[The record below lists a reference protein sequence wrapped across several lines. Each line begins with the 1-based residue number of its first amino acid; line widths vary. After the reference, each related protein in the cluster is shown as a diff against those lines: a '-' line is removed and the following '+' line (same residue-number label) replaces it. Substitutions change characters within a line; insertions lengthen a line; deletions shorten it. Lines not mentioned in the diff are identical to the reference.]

1 MYITLTPVHLA
12 RLFPL
17 PSFYEFIH
25 LIIHYLAYLPYT
37 SLSLTH
43 THTGTMVR
51 DIPLYIYRQW
61 PAPNYKDPVT
71 RGSGLVVINAV
82 FISLV
87 TISVAIRAY
96 SRMKQTRPGI
106 DDVMIYIAYVFTIGL
121 TVIVLLANQ
130 SYGWDRHTWDV
141 PAHAIQG
148 AAILAFCAKLAF
160 VLASCFTR
168 LSLIFLY
175 YRLIQESTIKWY
187 RWSIH
192 FGLFFN
198 MAVFVSLVFVGV
210 FGCM

>member
-1 MYITLTPVHLA
+1 
-12 RLFPL
+12 
-17 PSFYEFIH
+17 
-25 LIIHYLAYLPYT
+25 
-37 SLSLTH
+37 
-43 THTGTMVR
+43 MVR
-51 DIPLYIYRQW
+51 EVPLSVYKTW
-61 PAPNYKDPVT
+61 PQPNYVNPVT
-71 RGSGLVVINAV
+71 RGSGLVVINAI

-87 TISVAIRAY
+87 TFSIAVRAY

-106 DDVMIYIAYVFTIGL
+106 DDVMIYIAYAFTIGL

-141 PAHAIQG
+141 PPHAIQP

-175 YRLIQESTIKWY
+175 YRLIQESTVKWY

-198 MAVFVSLVFVGV
+198 IAVFVSLVFVGV